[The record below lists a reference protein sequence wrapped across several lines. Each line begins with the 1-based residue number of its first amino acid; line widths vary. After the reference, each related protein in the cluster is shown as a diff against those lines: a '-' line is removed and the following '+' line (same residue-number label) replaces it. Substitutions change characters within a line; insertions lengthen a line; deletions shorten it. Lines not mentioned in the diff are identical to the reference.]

1 MCNELTDMK
10 EVVTKSILLLNNKD
24 VIFHHLTFLLA
35 DPKELHVL
43 AT

>member
-1 MCNELTDMK
+1 MTNMK

-24 VIFHHLTFLLA
+24 VICHHSTFLLA
-35 DPKELHVL
+35 DPKQLHVL